1 MGDPELDGDGDAEE
15 DLRPTVAVARSVFQG
30 EQPVGDSDQ
39 VIVETPIALAF
50 NGISYAVMMATPA
63 DLDDL

>member
-1 MGDPELDGDGDAEE
+1 MGDRELDGEAEE
-15 DLRPTVAVARSVFQG
+15 DLRPTVVVARSVFQG
-30 EQPVGDSDQ
+30 EQPVGNSDH

-63 DLDDL
+63 GQYPL